1 MAGDIDTIRTLLA
14 SKPRPTSW
22 AERRERIN
30 EVGST
35 WHVAPDI
42 TCTPAEFGSI
52 KGEWSSAPDINPS
65 RVLLFFHGGGFC
77 SGSVTSHRRLA
88 SEAGRAAGARCLAI
102 DYRLAPEHPFPAALE
117 DALRAWV
124 ALRRSGIEA
133 RHIAVAGD
141 SAGGGLS
148 VALANEL
155 REAGEQSPSCLW
167 LISPWTDLTLS
178 GSTLISKDTD
188 DPLIRK
194 PYLEELASAYVA
206 GRIERRDPRVSVLF
220 ADLKNLPPI
229 LIQVG
234 SDETLLSDATRFAEA
249 AGAANVAVTLEIW
262 PRMIHAWPVW
272 NGGLAE
278 GREAITRAGQFIRQH
293 LELADTTSHQEESF
307 GGEKL
312 RRI

>member
-1 MAGDIDTIRTLLA
+1 MADDIDTIRELLA

-35 WHVAPDI
+35 WPMAEDI
-42 TCTPAEFGSI
+42 TCTQAEFGSV
-52 KGEWSSAPDINPS
+52 KGEWTSAPESDAS
-65 RVLLFFHGGGFC
+65 RVLLFFHGGGYC

-88 SEAGRAAGARCLAI
+88 SEAGRAAGARCLVI

-117 DALRAWV
+117 DALRAWLAV
-124 ALRRSGIEA
+124 RRSGIEA
-133 RHIAVAGD
+133 RHIALAGD

-155 REAGEQSPSCLW
+155 REAGEDSPGCLW

-178 GSTLISKDTD
+178 GQTLITKDAD
-188 DPLIRK
+188 DPLIHK

-220 ADLKNLPPI
+220 ADLKKLPPM

-234 SDETLLSDATRFAEA
+234 SEETLLSDATRFAEE

-272 NGGLAE
+272 NGGLAQ
-278 GREAITRAGQFIRQH
+278 GREAIARAGQFIRRH
-293 LELADTTSHQEESF
+293 LEPANSASA
-307 GGEKL
+307 
-312 RRI
+312 

>member
-1 MAGDIDTIRTLLA
+1 MRVASVGRHVVGDIDTIRELLA

-22 AERRERIN
+22 AERRDRIN

-35 WHVAPDI
+35 WPVADDI
-42 TCTPAEFGSI
+42 TCTPAEFGSVQ
-52 KGEWSSAPDINPS
+52 GEWTSAPHVDPS

-77 SGSVTSHRRLA
+77 SGSVISHRRLA

-117 DALRAWV
+117 DALRAWL

-155 REAGEQSPSCLW
+155 REAGEDSPGCLW

-178 GSTLISKDTD
+178 GPTLASKDAE
-188 DPLIRK
+188 DPLIHK
-194 PYLEELASAYVA
+194 PYLEQLASAYVA

-220 ADLKNLPPI
+220 ADLKNLPPM

-234 SDETLLSDATRFAEA
+234 SEETLLSDATRFAEA
-249 AGAANVAVTLEIW
+249 TGAANVSITLEIW
-262 PRMIHAWPVW
+262 PHMIHAWPVW

-278 GREAITRAGQFIRQH
+278 GRDAIARAGTFLRKH
-293 LELADTTSHQEESF
+293 LANEVAKISATA
-307 GGEKL
+307 
-312 RRI
+312 

>member
-1 MAGDIDTIRTLLA
+1 MLSSRLLLGRHVAEDIDTIREMLA

-22 AERRERIN
+22 AERRERID

-35 WHVAPDI
+35 WPVAEDI
-42 TCTPAEFGSI
+42 TCTPAEFGSV
-52 KGEWSSAPDINPS
+52 KGEWSSAPDADPS

-77 SGSVTSHRRLA
+77 SGSIISHRRLA
-88 SEAGRAAGARCLAI
+88 TEAGRAAGARCLAI

-117 DALRAWV
+117 DGLRAWLAV
-124 ALRRSGIEA
+124 RRSGIEA
-133 RHIAVAGD
+133 RHIAIAGD

-155 REAGEQSPSCLW
+155 REAGEDRPGCLW
-167 LISPWTDLTLS
+167 LISPWTDLTQS
-178 GSTLISKDTD
+178 GATLATKDAE
-188 DPLIRK
+188 DPLIHK

-234 SDETLLSDATRFAEA
+234 SEETLLSDATRLAEA

-262 PRMIHAWPVW
+262 PKMIHAWPVW
-272 NGGLAE
+272 NGGLTQ
-278 GREAITRAGQFIRQH
+278 GREAITRAGQFIRRC
-293 LELADTTSHQEESF
+293 LEPPNSADA
-307 GGEKL
+307 
-312 RRI
+312 

>member
-1 MAGDIDTIRTLLA
+1 MRMTSVGRHLAEDIDKLRELLA

-35 WHVAPDI
+35 WPVAEDI

-52 KGEWSSAPDINPS
+52 KGEWTSAPDADPS

-117 DALRAWV
+117 DGLRAWL

-133 RHIAVAGD
+133 RHIALAGD

-155 REAGEQSPSCLW
+155 REAGEDSPGCLW

-178 GSTLISKDTD
+178 GPTLLSKDAE
-188 DPLIRK
+188 DPLIHK

-234 SDETLLSDATRFAEA
+234 AAETLLSDATRFAEA
-249 AGAANVAVTLEIW
+249 AGAADVAVTLEIW

-272 NGGLAE
+272 NGGLTE
-278 GREAITRAGQFIRQH
+278 GREAIARAGQFIRRH
-293 LELADTTSHQEESF
+293 LEP
-307 GGEKL
+307 G
-312 RRI
+312 

>member
-1 MAGDIDTIRTLLA
+1 MAEDIDTIRQLLA

-22 AERRERIN
+22 AERRGRID

-35 WHVAPDI
+35 WPVADDI
-42 TCTPAEFGSI
+42 ICTPTKFGSV
-52 KGEWSSAPDINPS
+52 KGEWTSAPGIDAS

-77 SGSVTSHRRLA
+77 SGSVISHRRLA

-117 DALRAWV
+117 DALRAWL

-141 SAGGGLS
+141 SAGAGLS

-155 REAGEQSPSCLW
+155 REAGEDSPGCLW

-178 GSTLISKDTD
+178 GPTLASKDGE
-188 DPLIRK
+188 DPLIHK

-220 ADLKNLPPI
+220 ADLKNLPPM

-234 SDETLLSDATRFAEA
+234 SEETLLSDATRFAEA
-249 AGAANVAVTLEIW
+249 AGVANVSVTLEIW

-278 GREAITRAGQFIRQH
+278 GRDAIAR
-293 LELADTTSHQEESF
+293 
-307 GGEKL
+307 GGAFL
-312 RRI
+312 RRHLASEMAQIPATA

>member
-1 MAGDIDTIRTLLA
+1 VAGDIDRIRELLA
-14 SKPRPTSW
+14 SKPRPTGW
-22 AERRERIN
+22 TERRERID

-35 WHVAPDI
+35 WPTAPDI
-42 TCTPAEFGSI
+42 TCEAAELGGV
-52 KGEWSSAPDINPS
+52 KGEWTSAPESDPA
-65 RVLLFFHGGGFC
+65 RVILFFHGGGFC

-117 DALRAWV
+117 DGLRAWV
-124 ALRRSGIEA
+124 ALRRTGIAA
-133 RHIAVAGD
+133 RHIALAGD

-155 REAGEQSPSCLW
+155 REAGEQSPGCLW
-167 LISPWTDLTLS
+167 LLSPWTDLTLS
-178 GSTLISKDTD
+178 GATLASKETD
-188 DPLIRK
+188 DPLIHK

-220 ADLKNLPPI
+220 ADLRNLPPI

-234 SDETLLSDATRFAEA
+234 SAETLLSDATRFAEA

-262 PRMIHAWPVW
+262 PRMIHAWPLW
-272 NGGLAE
+272 NGGLLE
-278 GREAITRAGQFIRQH
+278 GRQAIARAGAFIREH
-293 LELADTTSHQEESF
+293 LAGDVAQNSASA
-307 GGEKL
+307 
-312 RRI
+312 

>member
-1 MAGDIDTIRTLLA
+1 MTVASPGRHVAEDIDRIRELLA

-35 WHVAPDI
+35 WPVAADI
-42 TCTPAEFGSI
+42 TCTPAEFGGV
-52 KGEWSSAPDINPS
+52 KGEWTSAPDSDPA

-117 DALRAWV
+117 DALRAWL
-124 ALRRSGIEA
+124 ALKRSGIEA

-141 SAGGGLS
+141 SAGGALT

-155 REAGEQSPSCLW
+155 REAGEQSPGCLW

-178 GSTLISKDTD
+178 GPTLASKDAD
-188 DPLIRK
+188 DPLIHK

-220 ADLKNLPPI
+220 ADLRNLPPI

-234 SDETLLSDATRFAEA
+234 SDETLLADATRFAEA

-272 NGGLAE
+272 NGGLVD
-278 GREAITRAGQFIRQH
+278 GREAIARAGAFIREH
-293 LELADTTSHQEESF
+293 LASDLVQISATA
-307 GGEKL
+307 
-312 RRI
+312 

>member
-1 MAGDIDTIRTLLA
+1 VAEDIDRIRELLA

-35 WHVAPDI
+35 WPVAADI
-42 TCTPAEFGSI
+42 TCTPAEFGGV
-52 KGEWSSAPDINPS
+52 KGEWTSAPDSDPA

-117 DALRAWV
+117 DALRAWL
-124 ALRRSGIEA
+124 ALKRSGIEA

-141 SAGGGLS
+141 SAGGALT

-155 REAGEQSPSCLW
+155 REAGEQSPGCLW

-178 GSTLISKDTD
+178 GATLASKDAD
-188 DPLIRK
+188 DPLIHK

-220 ADLKNLPPI
+220 ADLRNLPPI

-234 SDETLLSDATRFAEA
+234 SDETLLADATRFAEA
-249 AGAANVAVTLEIW
+249 AGAADVAVTLEIW

-272 NGGLAE
+272 NGGLAD
-278 GREAITRAGQFIRQH
+278 GREAIARSGAFIREH
-293 LELADTTSHQEESF
+293 LASDLVQISATA
-307 GGEKL
+307 
-312 RRI
+312 

>member
-1 MAGDIDTIRTLLA
+1 MTAASAERHVAGDIDKIRELLA
-14 SKPRPTSW
+14 SKPRPTGW
-22 AERRERIN
+22 EERRQRIN

-35 WHVAPDI
+35 WPVASDI
-42 TCTPAEFGSI
+42 TCLPAEFSGV
-52 KGEWSSAPDINPS
+52 KAEWTSAPEADPT

-77 SGSVTSHRRLA
+77 SGSLISHRRLA
-88 SEAGRAAGARCLAI
+88 SEAGRAAGIRCLAV

-117 DALRAWV
+117 DALRTWL

-141 SAGGGLS
+141 SAGGALS

-155 REAGEQSPSCLW
+155 HDAGETSPGCLW

-178 GSTLISKDTD
+178 GATLTSKDAD
-188 DPLIRK
+188 DPLIHK
-194 PYLEELASAYVA
+194 PYLEELAAAYVA

-220 ADLKNLPPI
+220 ADLKNLPPT

-234 SDETLLSDATRFAEA
+234 SAETLLSDATRFAEA
-249 AGAANVAVTLEIW
+249 AGSADVDVTLEIW
-262 PRMIHAWPVW
+262 PRMIHAWPLW

-278 GREAITRAGQFIRQH
+278 GQAAIDRAGAFIRRH
-293 LELADTTSHQEESF
+293 LA
-307 GGEKL
+307 G
-312 RRI
+312 

>member
-1 MAGDIDTIRTLLA
+1 MAEDIDSIRELLA

-22 AERRERIN
+22 AERRERID

-35 WHVAPDI
+35 WPVADDV
-42 TCTPAEFGSI
+42 TCTQFESGSV
-52 KGEWSSAPDINPS
+52 KGEWTSAPDIDPS
-65 RVLLFFHGGGFC
+65 RVILFFHGGGFC
-77 SGSVTSHRRLA
+77 SGSLTSHRRLA

-117 DALRAWV
+117 DALRAWLS
-124 ALRRSGIEA
+124 LRRSGIEA
-133 RHIAVAGD
+133 RHIALAGD

-155 REAGEQSPSCLW
+155 REAGEDSPGCLW
-167 LISPWTDLTLS
+167 LISPWTDLTIS
-178 GSTLISKDTD
+178 GSTLVSKDGD
-188 DPLIRK
+188 DPLIHK

-234 SDETLLSDATRFAEA
+234 SDETLLSDSTRFAEA

-272 NGGLAE
+272 NGGLAQ
-278 GREAITRAGQFIRQH
+278 GREAIARAGQFIRRY
-293 LELADTTSHQEESF
+293 LEPANSANA
-307 GGEKL
+307 
-312 RRI
+312 

>member
-1 MAGDIDTIRTLLA
+1 MTIASPGRYVAEDIDRIRELLA
-14 SKPRPTSW
+14 WKPRPTSW

-35 WHVAPDI
+35 WPVAADI
-42 TCTPAEFGSI
+42 TCTPAEFGGV
-52 KGEWSSAPDINPS
+52 KGEWTSAPDSDPS

-117 DALRAWV
+117 DALRAWL
-124 ALRRSGIEA
+124 ALKRSGIEA

-141 SAGGGLS
+141 SAGGALT

-155 REAGEQSPSCLW
+155 REAGEQSPGCLW

-178 GSTLISKDTD
+178 GATLASKNAD
-188 DPLIRK
+188 DPLIHK

-220 ADLKNLPPI
+220 ADLSNLPPI

-234 SDETLLSDATRFAEA
+234 SDETLLADATRFAEA

-278 GREAITRAGQFIRQH
+278 GREAIARAGTFIRGH
-293 LELADTTSHQEESF
+293 LASDLA
-307 GGEKL
+307 
-312 RRI
+312 RISATA